1 MRASNR
7 MAPEAAATAP
17 RAENVASGKSTGSD
31 CPNANAIYSAISALD
46 NSRRRRSLR
55 SAVNA
60 MCKSCIYDPGSG
72 DGAWRQQVQSCS
84 SSNCPLHLVRPM
96 PVKTRKTL
104 RIALPVGLG
113 TPTAAGPASALPV
126 SAMGL
131 NDDISDERR
140 AA

>member
-1 MRASNR
+1 MNASNE

-17 RAENVASGKSTGSD
+17 RAENVASVKPTGSD
-31 CPNANAIYSAISALD
+31 CPNAIAISSAISALD
-46 NSRRRRSLR
+46 KGKRRRSLR

-60 MCKSCIYDPGSG
+60 MSKSCIYDPGSG
-72 DGAWRQQVQSCS
+72 NGAWREQVQACS
-84 SSNCPLHLVRPM
+84 SGNCPLHPVRPV
-96 PVKTRKTL
+96 PVKARKTL
-104 RIALPVGLG
+104 TIVLPPRLG
-113 TPTAAGPASALPV
+113 TQTAAGPASALPV